1 MYSGF
6 PGNAQRQ
13 LERRTASRPAQ
24 NWIGP
29 EWDIRA
35 AQPPMKVEYVDEA
48 EEHTAPEVPDPL
60 GTMVEVVT
68 TDKQMVELTSV
79 MD

>member
-1 MYSGF
+1 
-6 PGNAQRQ
+6 
-13 LERRTASRPAQ
+13 
-24 NWIGP
+24 
-29 EWDIRA
+29 
-35 AQPPMKVEYVDEA
+35 MKIEYVDEA